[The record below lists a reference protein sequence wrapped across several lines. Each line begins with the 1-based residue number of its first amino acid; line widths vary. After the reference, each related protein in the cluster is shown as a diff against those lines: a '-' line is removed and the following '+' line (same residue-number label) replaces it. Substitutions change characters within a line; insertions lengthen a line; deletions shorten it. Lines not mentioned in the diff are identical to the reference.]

1 MRFMVLEDQE
11 PTLGSSVAHAER
23 CLENLGVFE
32 HLNAFLCLNP
42 LVSDEAKSVDRRH
55 EEGEYLPLRGM
66 VVAVKDNIETAGLN
80 TTGGA
85 VALKDYVPRRDAF
98 VLRQLKRHGAVVIGK
113 TNLDEL
119 AGAGSTLSS
128 LGGQSLNPY
137 DPSRTPAGS
146 SGGSAIAVAIG
157 ACNVA
162 LGTETV
168 NSIRN
173 PAHVCGV
180 FGLRPSRGLIARS
193 GTIPVSPTMDVL
205 GPLAGTLEDLA
216 LAFRMMIGFDPDDA
230 VSLAARDFDSNG
242 LKVSRWP
249 KVEGMRIG
257 VLSGLFGTG
266 QEHVGINQCLEAA
279 FERLRSR
286 GVVIVDINEPRF
298 NSGSLY
304 NDLALHAHEFES
316 AFDGWLSGLNTDAP
330 IANFRAYV
338 EDGRWSHSTMHM
350 LLKTALEADR
360 VEAKLDYARK
370 IAAAQTIRM
379 LTEQLMQANR
389 LDALAYPVQQRSAL
403 LIGEQSRPERNGVL
417 ASALGWP
424 AINVPVGQSDGL
436 PVGLD
441 LMAFPFQEPL
451 LFSLAKAVQGP
462 PGRPPT
468 P

>member
-1 MRFMVLEDQE
+1 MVVEDQE

-23 CLENLGVFE
+23 CLENLGIFE
-32 HLNAFLCLNP
+32 HLEAFLCLNP
-42 LVSDEAKSVDRRH
+42 MMLDEAKSVDRRH
-55 EEGEYLPLRGM
+55 EEGEYLPLRSV

-98 VLRQLKRHGAVVIGK
+98 ALRRLKQHGAVVIGK

-230 VSLAARDFDSNG
+230 VSLAARDLDRDG

-257 VLSGLFGTG
+257 VLKGLFGKG
-266 QEHVGINQCLEAA
+266 EEHVGINRCLDAA

-286 GVVIVDINEPRF
+286 DVVVVEIEEPRF
-298 NSGSLY
+298 NSLSLY

-316 AFDGWLSGLNTDAP
+316 AFDGWLSGLNTGAP
-330 IANFRAYV
+330 IRSFRAYV
-338 EDGRWSHSTMHM
+338 EDGRWPHSTMHM
-350 LLKTALEADR
+350 LLKTALDADR
-360 VEAKLDYARK
+360 DDAKLDYARK
-370 IAAAQTIRM
+370 IAAAKTIRM
-379 LTEQLMQANR
+379 LTEELMQGHR
-389 LDALAYPVQQRSAL
+389 LDALAYPAQHRTAL

-424 AINVPVGQSDGL
+424 AINVPVGQADGL

-441 LMAFPFQEPL
+441 LMAVPFQEAL

-462 PGRPPT
+462 PVRPPI

>member
-1 MRFMVLEDQE
+1 MVVEDQE
-11 PTLGSSVAHAER
+11 ATLGLSVAHAER
-23 CLENLGVFE
+23 CLENLRIFG

-42 LVSDEAKSVDRRH
+42 LVLDEAKSVDRRH
-55 EEGEYLPLRGM
+55 EKGEHLPLRGM

-85 VALKDYVPRRDAF
+85 VALKDYVPRCDAF
-98 VLRQLKRHGAVVIGK
+98 ALRRLKQHGAVVIGK

-157 ACNVA
+157 ACTVA

-173 PAHVCGV
+173 PAHICSV

-205 GPLAGTLEDLA
+205 GTLEDLA

-230 VSLAARDFDSNG
+230 VSLAARDFDRDG

-257 VLSGLFGTG
+257 VLTGLFGAG
-266 QEHVGINQCLEAA
+266 EEHVDINRCLDAA

-286 GVVIVDINEPRF
+286 DVVVVEIEEPRF
-298 NSGSLY
+298 NSLSLY

-338 EDGRWSHSTMHM
+338 EDGRWPHSTMHM

-370 IAAAQTIRM
+370 IAAAKTIRM
-379 LTEQLMQANR
+379 LTEQLMQTHR
-389 LDALAYPVQQRSAL
+389 LDALAYPAQHRTAL

-441 LMAFPFQEPL
+441 LMALPFQESL

-462 PGRPPT
+462 PVRPPI